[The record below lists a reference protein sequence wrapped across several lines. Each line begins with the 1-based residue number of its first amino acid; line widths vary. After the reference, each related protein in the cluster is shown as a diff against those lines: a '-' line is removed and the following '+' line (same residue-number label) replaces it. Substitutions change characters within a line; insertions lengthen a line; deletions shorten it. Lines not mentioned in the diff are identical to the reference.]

1 MPQLKN
7 SRHEAFCLGIVKGEA
22 AGAAYAAAG
31 YSKRGAD
38 QSASQLLRNPKIAA
52 RIAELKEAAADA
64 TVMDRR
70 ETLQGLTLL
79 ARSNML
85 DYVGAHGQLLDISQL
100 TREHGAAIH
109 EVTYD
114 TYMDGGG
121 EEAREVKR
129 VKLKLYDKRAALV
142 DLGRHHGLFTDKHEV
157 KVDIGS
163 RLDAAIKRALG

>member
-7 SRHEAFCLGIVKGEA
+7 SRHEAFARAIVKGQA
-22 AGAAYAAAG
+22 AGVAYMTAG
-31 YSKRGAD
+31 YKRDDAN
-38 QSASQLLRNPKIAA
+38 ALRLTRNDKVAA

-64 TVMDRR
+64 AIMDRR

-114 TYMDGGG
+114 TYMDG